1 MSILRPA
8 CYKLFAPII
17 EAVYESFERGSGQ
30 PKLDINDKPELEQF
44 IIQTIDNTLKEKKS
58 RITPSTDLFAYG
70 VDSLQATRIRNVL
83 VQRLEFGEG
92 RTLGQNIVYEHPS
105 VEKLADYLLEV
116 KGGAA
121 GGKTVDQQH
130 AAMVN
135 KVEKWY
141 AALEKPKMQD
151 GANGHRDQD
160 QVVVSKASL
169 HDLESRLML
178 CSDPDWCDWIARSSY
193 SQ

>member
-17 EAVYESFERGSGQ
+17 DAVYDRFERGSGQ
-30 PKLDINDKPELEQF
+30 PKLDIDDRPTLEQF
-44 IIQTIDNTLKEKKS
+44 IIETIDNTLKEKKS
-58 RITPSTDLFAYG
+58 GITPSTDLFAYG

-83 VQRLEFGEG
+83 VQRLELGEG

-105 VEKLADYLLEV
+105 VEQLAEYLLEV

-130 AAMVN
+130 AAMKAMVD
-135 KVEKWY
+135 KWF
-141 AALEKPKMQD
+141 AALDKPKAKLQN
-151 GANGHRDQD
+151 GANGHLEQE
-160 QVVVSKASL
+160 QVVVSAFIFGVSTSSL
-169 HDLESRLML
+169 IG
-178 CSDPDWCDWIARSSY
+178 WIRS
-193 SQ
+193 